1 MQHSDQPFQEL
12 AKAKAAIA
20 AMAAAHTIDEFE
32 EQWKEFLRRLERVWN
47 KAIAHFGKSPK
58 WNGWQGKY
66 DNLRRRDPLLSYL
79 VNARGAEEHTVN
91 EVVGRE
97 PGGIG
102 INPAEGNSLY
112 IERMEI
118 KNGTLSIRSPQ
129 KVKIEFLA
137 ARMTLVPVVNRGR
150 RYGLPS
156 HHLGNSID
164 PSNVLGVAELA
175 VKFYEEALAQAE
187 AFFVK

>member
-1 MQHSDQPFQEL
+1 MQHSNQPFQEL
-12 AKAKAAIA
+12 AKAKQAVAR
-20 AMAAAHTIDEFE
+20 MAAADSADGFE

-47 KAIAHFGKSPK
+47 KANAHFGKSPK

-66 DNLRRRDPLLSYL
+66 DNLRRSDPLLSYL

-91 EVVGRE
+91 EIVGRE

-102 INPAEGNSLY
+102 INSAEGNSLY

-118 KNGTLSIRSPQ
+118 NNGVLSVRSPQ
-129 KVKIEFLA
+129 KLRIEFFP
-137 ARMTLVPVVNRGR
+137 ARMTLHPVVNRGR
-150 RYGLPS
+150 TYALPTS
-156 HHLGNSID
+156 HLGHPID

-175 VKFYEEALAQAE
+175 IKFYEEALVQAE